1 MADDG
6 KTISIDDI
14 LAQKKRRGRTQKS
27 PPERFKASSAGDT
40 LFELAFLKT
49 HMKAFRLAVTKEING
64 RTIYRRLCTLLRTSY
79 IDLDAPPSDYIK
91 TDDDAGSRGL
101 RAFTQ
106 VLNNSAEFRADGLRL
121 SPGDFSDVENMGQ
134 LGGVIVDWYRNNG
147 WRVSVG

>member
-1 MADDG
+1 MADDDRS
-6 KTISIDDI
+6 ISIEDI
-14 LAQKKRRGRTQKS
+14 LKKKGRSKKRKS
-27 PPERFKASSAGDT
+27 LPESFKASSAGDA

-49 HMKAFRLAVTKEING
+49 HVKALRLDAVREITG
-64 RTIYRRLCTLLRTSY
+64 RTIYRRLCALLRTSY
-79 IDLDAPPSDYIK
+79 INLDAPPSDYIK

-106 VLNNSAEFRADGLRL
+106 VLNNSTEFRPDGLRL
-121 SPGDFSDVENMGQ
+121 KPGDFADVENMGQ